1 MEFPSTLQRLRWH
14 EPTRWNTLSSQ
25 GYKEI
30 LLSSSQYWPAH
41 YTFAKIRAIGPR
53 CLPKD

>member
-14 EPTRWNTLSSQ
+14 ERTRWNTLSSQ
-25 GYKEI
+25 GYKDI
-30 LLSSSQYWPAH
+30 LLSSSQYWSAH